1 MTLKTDRL
9 ILIRQ
14 SAVTW
19 SMFSLLA
26 LLSFSCMHKGN
37 KMTHPEAILLEQ
49 IINKAERFS
58 LEKTDSCT
66 ILTIKDPW
74 QGARNIEHVYYL
86 VKKGTDSFHFADSS
100 RVIPVP
106 VKKIICT
113 STTHIAMIEALGECE
128 AIAGVS
134 GAKYVYNKSVAE
146 RIENGTIPDIGYDAG
161 INSELILKIK
171 PDLLIM
177 YGIGGEGAGYT
188 SKLREMG
195 IKVMFDADY
204 LENDPL
210 GKAEWIKLFG
220 ALFCKEKISDS
231 IFVHISGSYNSLK
244 EYIGSHINN
253 KPTVLLGLPFKDT
266 WYISPGNSYV
276 SRLIDDA
283 GGDYLWRMKVSSFSM
298 PYSLENV
305 FLRSA
310 KSEYWL
316 NIGSVQAKSE
326 IASFDPRLATITPY
340 KSGKLYNNNCRV
352 SPGGGNDYWE
362 SGTMNP
368 QVILKDIACI
378 LHPDLFPD
386 YELVYYRKIE

>member
-1 MTLKTDRL
+1 
-9 ILIRQ
+9 
-14 SAVTW
+14 
-19 SMFSLLA
+19 MFSLLA
-26 LLSFSCMHKGN
+26 LISFSCIQKGN
-37 KMTHPEAILLEQ
+37 KMTHPEAISSEQ
-49 IINKAERFS
+49 IIKKAERFS

-86 VKKGTDSFHFADSS
+86 VKKGTGSFHFDDSS

-113 STTHIAMIEALGECE
+113 STTHIAMIESLGEFE
-128 AIAGVS
+128 SIAGVS
-134 GAKYVYNKSVAE
+134 GAKYVYNKLVAE
-146 RIENGTIPDIGYDAG
+146 RIENGIIPDIGYDAG

-210 GKAEWIKLFG
+210 GKAEWVKLFG

-231 IFVHISGSYNSLK
+231 VFTHISGSYNSLK
-244 EYIGSHINN
+244 EYIGNHINN

-266 WYISPGNSYV
+266 WYVSPGNSYV

-283 GGDYLWRMKVSSFSM
+283 GGDYLWHKKVSSFSM

-305 FLRSA
+305 FLQSA
-310 KSEYWL
+310 KAEYWL
-316 NIGSVQAKSE
+316 NIGSVHTKSE

-340 KSGKLYNNNCRV
+340 KSGKLYNNNSRI

-386 YELVYYRKIE
+386 YELVYYKKIE